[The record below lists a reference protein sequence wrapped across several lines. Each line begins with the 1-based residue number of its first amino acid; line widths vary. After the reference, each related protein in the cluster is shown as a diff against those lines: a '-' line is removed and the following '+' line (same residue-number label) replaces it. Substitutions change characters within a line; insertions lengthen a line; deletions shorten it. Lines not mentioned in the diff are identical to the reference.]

1 MLRIILEI
9 YIGISLFSAGF
20 MLGQADRN
28 LISIIIYLFFGPF
41 LIIGEIL
48 KMWLKSLASIF
59 QIKFF
64 WQFFVLR
71 MFKNETT
78 ERLEDFNSSTKK
90 YKNSKSLRD
99 RVWRLCTRLINKRN
113 NYSSSNEK
121 P

>member
-48 KMWLKSLASIF
+48 KMWLSGLMSLF
-59 QIKFF
+59 QVRFF
-64 WQFFVLR
+64 WRFFILGKYKGESVDD
-71 MFKNETT
+71 
-78 ERLEDFNSSTKK
+78 LEKFNNSVKKYNSSDNLK
-90 YKNSKSLRD
+90 D
-99 RVWRLCTRLINKRN
+99 RVYRLCARMINKRN
-113 NYSSSNEK
+113 NYNPDEK
-121 P
+121 ES